1 MTDMAKERLHRMSE
15 VSARRKKIDSIA
27 ETREL
32 GYRREFD
39 LLMQAQAYWDNMH
52 QFRKDRERCKNYTY
66 GKQWDDVITVDGKQM
81 TEEEYIKM
89 QGSIPL
95 KTNLIRRLVR
105 NVIGLWRS
113 QDKEPTCV
121 ARDRKEMKLGE
132 TLSTLLQYNW
142 KVNRNRE
149 VNARTMEEFLISG
162 LAVQRKV
169 CMWMNERYDC
179 YTMTVQPD
187 SFFINTDTNDFRGW
201 DVNFIGE
208 VYDMD
213 IMTAC
218 SLYAKKPD
226 DYRRLREIYR
236 NCHSRSYLSD
246 YCGNFGYHDT
256 RNIDFLFTADPNMCR
271 VIEVWRKEYKERYRC
286 HDYNTGKFFKIETE
300 DYDAMVAS
308 VNRQRLVDAKEYGI
322 PEEEVP
328 MIKAEWFVDDYWYYY
343 IMTPTGEVLD
353 EGESPYR
360 HKSHPYVF
368 KAYPYIDGEIHSFV
382 ADVIDQQRYTNRLI
396 VLYDWIMRASA
407 KGVLLFPEECLP
419 EGTAIEDI
427 AEEWGKFNGVIA
439 IKAKAGVPLPQQVAN
454 NSTNIGISELLNL
467 QLKFFEDI
475 SGVNGAL
482 QGKPGYSSTSGALYE
497 QQTQNAATSLLDIL
511 ESFSD
516 FVTDSAYKDVKNIQQ
531 FYDKEMILNIV
542 GDGASLDFI
551 DVEKVHDV
559 DFDINIIQS
568 TASPSYKERQ
578 NQFLMEIW
586 KTGQISLQQML
597 EHGSFP
603 FGDDLLQSLQT
614 QQQQLSDG
622 QVPEGVSPELMQQA
636 QQGADMEAVNR
647 AYGMLRG

>member
-1 MTDMAKERLHRMSE
+1 MAKEKLHRLSE

-27 ETREL
+27 ETRDF
-32 GYRREFD
+32 GYRKEFD

-52 QFRKDRERCKNYTY
+52 QFRKDRERSKNYTY
-66 GKQWDDVITVDGKQM
+66 GKQWNDIITVDKKQM

-142 KVNRNRE
+142 KVNRNSE
-149 VNARTMEEFLISG
+149 VNARTLEEFLISG
-162 LAVQRKV
+162 LAIQRKV
-169 CMWMNERYDC
+169 CMWKNERYDC
-179 YTMTVQPD
+179 YTLPVQPD
-187 SFFINTDTNDFRGW
+187 AFFINTDMKDFRGW
-201 DVNFIGE
+201 DTNFIGE

-218 SLYAKKPD
+218 SLYAKKPS
-226 DYRRLREIYR
+226 DYKKLREIYSH
-236 NCHSRSYLSD
+236 CHSRSYLTD
-246 YCGNFGYHDT
+246 YCGNFGYHDA
-256 RNIDFLFTADPNMCR
+256 RSIDFLFTSDPNMCR

-286 HDYNTGKFFKIETE
+286 HDYNTGKFFKIEVE
-300 DYDAMVAS
+300 DYDAMVTS
-308 VNRQRLVDAKEYGI
+308 VNKQRLIDAKEYGI
-322 PEEEVP
+322 PEDEVP
-328 MIKAEWFVDDYWYYY
+328 LVKAEWFVDDYWYYY

-353 EGESPYR
+353 EGESPYQ

-368 KAYPYIDGEIHSFV
+368 KAYPFIDGEIHSFV

-407 KGVLLFPEECLP
+407 KGVLLFPEDCLP
-419 EGTAIEDI
+419 DGMSIDDVAD
-427 AEEWGKFNGVIA
+427 EWGRFNGVIA
-439 IKAKAGVPLPQQVAN
+439 IKAKPGVALPQQIAN

-482 QGKPGYSSTSGALYE
+482 QGKPGYSNMSGALYE

-516 FVTDSAYKDVKNIQQ
+516 FCVDAAYKDVKNIQQ
-531 FYDKEMILNIV
+531 FYDKGMIVNIA
-542 GDGASLDFI
+542 GDGASLDFK
-551 DVEKVHDV
+551 DLERVHDV
-559 DFDINIIQS
+559 EFDINIIQS
-568 TASPSYKERQ
+568 TASPTYKERQ
-578 NQFLMEIW
+578 NQFLIEIW
-586 KTGQISLQQML
+586 KAGQISLQQLL
-597 EHGSFP
+597 EHGNFP
-603 FGDDLLQSLQT
+603 FGDELLQSLQS
-614 QQQQLSDG
+614 QQQQLQSG
-622 QVPEGVSPELMQQA
+622 QLPEGVSPEIMQQA
-636 QQGADMEAVNR
+636 QQTADMEAVNR
-647 AYGMLRG
+647 AYGMLRA

>member
-1 MTDMAKERLHRMSE
+1 MARYKLHRLSE
-15 VSARRKKIDSIA
+15 VSAKRKKIDSIA
-27 ETREL
+27 ETRNF
-32 GYRREFD
+32 GYRKEFR
-39 LLMQAQAYWDNMH
+39 LLMQAQEYWDNMH

-66 GKQWDDVITVDGKQM
+66 GKQWNDVITVEGKQM

-142 KVNRNRE
+142 KVNRNNE

-169 CMWMNERYDC
+169 CMWKNERYDC
-179 YTMTVQPD
+179 YTLPVQPD
-187 SFFINTDTNDFRGW
+187 AFFINTDMKDFRGW
-201 DVNFIGE
+201 DTNFIGE

-218 SLYAKKPD
+218 SLYAKKPE
-226 DYRRLREIYR
+226 DYTTLREIYK
-236 NCHSRSYLSD
+236 NCHDRGYLTD
-246 YCGNFGYHDT
+246 YCGQFGYHDR

-271 VIEVWRKEYKERYRC
+271 VIEIWRKEYKERYRC
-286 HDYNTGKFFKIETE
+286 HDYNTGKFFKIEVE
-300 DYDAMVAS
+300 DYEEMVYS
-308 VNRQRLVDAKEYGI
+308 VNKQRLIDAKQFGI
-322 PEEEVP
+322 PEDEVP
-328 MIKAEWFVDDYWYYY
+328 LIKAEWFIDEYWYYY
-343 IMTPTGEVLD
+343 IMAPTGEVLD
-353 EGESPYR
+353 EGESPYQ

-368 KAYPYIDGEIHSFV
+368 KAYPFIDGEIHSFV

-407 KGVLLFPEECLP
+407 KGVLLFPEDCLP
-419 EGTAIEDI
+419 DGMSIDDVAD
-427 AEEWGKFNGVIA
+427 EWGRFNGVIA
-439 IKAKAGVPLPQQVAN
+439 IKAKPGVALPQQIAN

-482 QGKPGYSSTSGALYE
+482 QGKPGYSNMSGTLYE

-516 FVTDSAYKDVKNIQQ
+516 FCIDAAYKDVKNIQQ
-531 FYDKEMILNIV
+531 FYDKEMIINIV
-542 GDGASLDFI
+542 GDSASLEFKDI
-551 DVEKVHDV
+551 DRIHDV

-568 TASPSYKERQ
+568 TASPTHKERQ

-586 KTGQISLQQML
+586 KAGQISLQQML
-597 EHGSFP
+597 QHGNFP
-603 FGDDLLQSLQT
+603 FGDDLLQSLQS
-614 QQQQLSDG
+614 QQEQLQSG
-622 QVPEGVSPELMQQA
+622 QVPNGVSPELLQQA

-647 AYGMLRG
+647 AYGMLRAA

>member
-1 MTDMAKERLHRMSE
+1 MARYKLHRLSE
-15 VSARRKKIDSIA
+15 VSAKRKKIDSIA
-27 ETREL
+27 ETRDF
-32 GYRREFD
+32 GYRKEFD

-52 QFRKDRERCKNYTY
+52 QFRKDRERSKNYTY
-66 GKQWDDVITVDGKQM
+66 GKQWNDIITVDKKQM

-142 KVNRNRE
+142 KVNRNSE
-149 VNARTMEEFLISG
+149 VNARTLEEFLISG
-162 LAVQRKV
+162 LAIQRKV
-169 CMWMNERYDC
+169 CMWKNERYDC
-179 YTMTVQPD
+179 YTLPVQPD
-187 SFFINTDTNDFRGW
+187 AFFINTDMKDFRGW
-201 DVNFIGE
+201 DTNFIGE

-218 SLYAKKPD
+218 SLYAKKPS
-226 DYRRLREIYR
+226 DYKKLREIYSH
-236 NCHSRSYLSD
+236 CHSRSYLTD
-246 YCGNFGYHDT
+246 YCGNFGYHDE
-256 RNIDFLFTADPNMCR
+256 RSIDFLFTSDPNMCR
-271 VIEVWRKEYKERYRC
+271 VIEIWRKEYKERYRC
-286 HDYNTGKFFKIETE
+286 HDYNTGKFFKIEVE
-300 DYDAMVAS
+300 DYDAMVTS
-308 VNRQRLVDAKEYGI
+308 VNKQRLIDAKEYGI
-322 PEEEVP
+322 PEDEVP
-328 MIKAEWFVDDYWYYY
+328 LVKAEWFVDDYWYYY

-353 EGESPYR
+353 EGESPYQ

-368 KAYPYIDGEIHSFV
+368 KAYPFIDGEIHSFV

-407 KGVLLFPEECLP
+407 KGVLLFPEDCLP
-419 EGTAIEDI
+419 DGMSIDDVAD
-427 AEEWGKFNGVIA
+427 EWGRFNGVIA
-439 IKAKAGVPLPQQVAN
+439 IKAKPGVALPQQIAN

-482 QGKPGYSSTSGALYE
+482 QGKPGYSNMSGTLYE

-516 FVTDSAYKDVKNIQQ
+516 FCIDAAYKDVKNIQQ
-531 FYDKEMILNIV
+531 FYDKEMIINIV
-542 GDGASLDFI
+542 GDGASLDFK
-551 DVEKVHDV
+551 DLDRVHDV
-559 DFDINIIQS
+559 EFDINIIQS
-568 TASPSYKERQ
+568 TASPTYKERQ

-586 KTGQISLQQML
+586 KAGQISLQQML
-597 EHGSFP
+597 QHGNFP
-603 FGDDLLQSLQT
+603 FGDDLLQSLQS
-614 QQQQLSDG
+614 QQEQLQSG
-622 QVPEGVSPELMQQA
+622 QIPNGVSPELMQQA

-647 AYGMLRG
+647 AYGMLRAA

>member
-614 QQQQLSDG
+614 QQQQLSEG

>member
-1 MTDMAKERLHRMSE
+1 MARYKLHRLSE
-15 VSARRKKIDSIA
+15 VSAKRKKIDSIA
-27 ETREL
+27 ETRNF
-32 GYRREFD
+32 GYRKEFH
-39 LLMQAQAYWDNMH
+39 LLMQAQQYFDNMY
-52 QFRKDRERCKNYTY
+52 QYRKDRARCKNYTY
-66 GKQWDDVITVDGKQM
+66 GKQWNDIITVDGKQM

-142 KVNRNRE
+142 KVNRNSE

-162 LAVQRKV
+162 LAIQRKV
-169 CMWMNERYDC
+169 CMWKNERYDC
-179 YTMTVQPD
+179 YTLPVQPD
-187 SFFINTDTNDFRGW
+187 AFFINTDMKDYRGW
-201 DVNFIGE
+201 DTNFIGE

-218 SLYAKKPD
+218 SLYAKKPE
-226 DYRRLREIYR
+226 DYTKLREIYK
-236 NCHSRSYLSD
+236 NCHDRGYLTE
-246 YCGNFGYHDT
+246 YCGRFGYHDQ

-271 VIEVWRKEYKERYRC
+271 VIEIWRKEYKERYRC
-286 HDYNTGKFFKIETE
+286 HDYNTGKFFKIEVE
-300 DYDAMVAS
+300 DYETMVSS
-308 VNRQRLVDAKEYGI
+308 VNKQRLIDAKQFGI
-322 PEEEVP
+322 PEDEVP
-328 MIKAEWFVDDYWYYY
+328 LIKAEWFIDDYWYYY
-343 IMTPTGEVLD
+343 IMAPTGEVLD
-353 EGESPYR
+353 EGESPYQ

-368 KAYPYIDGEIHSFV
+368 KAYPFIDGEIHSFV

-407 KGVLLFPEECLP
+407 KGVLLFPEDCLP
-419 EGTAIEDI
+419 DGMSIDDVAD
-427 AEEWGKFNGVIA
+427 EWGRFNGVIA
-439 IKAKAGVPLPQQVAN
+439 IKAKPGVALPQQIAN

-482 QGKPGYSSTSGALYE
+482 QGKPGYSNMSGALYE

-516 FVTDSAYKDVKNIQQ
+516 FCIDAAYKDVKNIQQ
-531 FYDKEMILNIV
+531 FYDKEMIINIV
-542 GDGASLDFI
+542 GDGASLDFK
-551 DVEKVHDV
+551 DLDRVHDV
-559 DFDINIIQS
+559 EFDINIIQS
-568 TASPSYKERQ
+568 TASPTYKERQ

-586 KTGQISLQQML
+586 KAGQISLQQML
-597 EHGSFP
+597 QHGNFP
-603 FGDDLLQSLQT
+603 FGDDLLQSLQS
-614 QQQQLSDG
+614 QQEQIQSG
-622 QVPEGVSPELMQQA
+622 QVPSGVSPELMQQA

-647 AYGMLRG
+647 AYGMLRAA

>member
-1 MTDMAKERLHRMSE
+1 MARYKLHRLSE
-15 VSARRKKIDSIA
+15 VSAKRKKIDSIA
-27 ETREL
+27 ETRDF
-32 GYRREFD
+32 GYRKEFD

-52 QFRKDRERCKNYTY
+52 QFRKDRERSKNYTY
-66 GKQWDDVITVDGKQM
+66 GKQWNDIITVDKKQM

-142 KVNRNRE
+142 KVNRNSE
-149 VNARTMEEFLISG
+149 VNARTLEEFLISG
-162 LAVQRKV
+162 LAIQRKV
-169 CMWMNERYDC
+169 CMWKNERYDC
-179 YTMTVQPD
+179 YTLPVQPD
-187 SFFINTDTNDFRGW
+187 AFFINTDMKDFRGW
-201 DVNFIGE
+201 DTNFIGE

-218 SLYAKKPD
+218 SLYAKKPS
-226 DYRRLREIYR
+226 DYKKLREIYSH
-236 NCHSRSYLSD
+236 CHSRSYLTD
-246 YCGNFGYHDT
+246 YCGNFGYHDE
-256 RNIDFLFTADPNMCR
+256 RSIDFLFTSDPNMCR
-271 VIEVWRKEYKERYRC
+271 VIEIWRKEYKERYRC
-286 HDYNTGKFFKIETE
+286 HDYNTGKFFKIEVE

-308 VNRQRLVDAKEYGI
+308 VNKQRLIDAKEYGI
-322 PEEEVP
+322 PEDEVP
-328 MIKAEWFVDDYWYYY
+328 LVKAEWFVDDYWYYY

-353 EGESPYR
+353 EGESPYQ

-368 KAYPYIDGEIHSFV
+368 KAYPFIDGEIHSFV

-407 KGVLLFPEECLP
+407 KGVLLFPEDCLP
-419 EGTAIEDI
+419 DGMSIDDVAD
-427 AEEWGKFNGVIA
+427 EWGRFNGVIA
-439 IKAKAGVPLPQQVAN
+439 IKAKPGVALPQQIAN

-482 QGKPGYSSTSGALYE
+482 QGKPGYSNMSGTLYE

-516 FVTDSAYKDVKNIQQ
+516 FCIDAAYKDVKNIQQ
-531 FYDKEMILNIV
+531 FYDKEMIINIV
-542 GDGASLDFI
+542 GDGASLDFK
-551 DVEKVHDV
+551 DLDRVHDV
-559 DFDINIIQS
+559 EFDINIIQS
-568 TASPSYKERQ
+568 TASPTYKERQ

-586 KTGQISLQQML
+586 KAGQISLQQML
-597 EHGSFP
+597 QHGNFP
-603 FGDDLLQSLQT
+603 FGDDLLQSLQS
-614 QQQQLSDG
+614 QQEQLQSG
-622 QVPEGVSPELMQQA
+622 QIPNGVSPELMQQA

-647 AYGMLRG
+647 AYGMLRAA

>member
-1 MTDMAKERLHRMSE
+1 MARYKLHRLSE
-15 VSARRKKIDSIA
+15 VSAKRKKIDSIA
-27 ETREL
+27 ETRNF
-32 GYRREFD
+32 GYRKEFR
-39 LLMQAQAYWDNMH
+39 LLMQAQEYWDNMH

-66 GKQWDDVITVDGKQM
+66 GKQWNDVITVEGKQM

-142 KVNRNRE
+142 KVNRNNE

-169 CMWMNERYDC
+169 CMWKNERYDC
-179 YTMTVQPD
+179 YTLPVQPD
-187 SFFINTDTNDFRGW
+187 AFFVNTDMKDFRGW
-201 DVNFIGE
+201 DTNFIGE

-218 SLYAKKPD
+218 SLYAKKPE
-226 DYRRLREIYR
+226 DYTTLRGIYK
-236 NCHSRSYLSD
+236 NCHDRGYLTD
-246 YCGNFGYHDT
+246 YCGQFGYHDR
-256 RNIDFLFTADPNMCR
+256 RNIDFLFTDDPNMCR
-271 VIEVWRKEYKERYRC
+271 VIEIWRKEYKERYRC
-286 HDYNTGKFFKIETE
+286 HDYNTGKFFKIEVE
-300 DYDAMVAS
+300 DYEEMVYS
-308 VNRQRLVDAKEYGI
+308 VNKQRLIDAKQFGI
-322 PEEEVP
+322 PEDEVP
-328 MIKAEWFVDDYWYYY
+328 LIKAEWFIDDYWYYY
-343 IMTPTGEVLD
+343 IMAPTGEVLD
-353 EGESPYR
+353 EGESPYQ

-368 KAYPYIDGEIHSFV
+368 KAYPFIDGEIHSFV

-407 KGVLLFPEECLP
+407 KGVLLFPEDCLP
-419 EGTAIEDI
+419 DGMSIDDVAD
-427 AEEWGKFNGVIA
+427 EWGRFNGVIA
-439 IKAKAGVPLPQQVAN
+439 IKAKPGVALPQQIAN

-482 QGKPGYSSTSGALYE
+482 QGKPGYSNMSGALYE

-516 FVTDSAYKDVKNIQQ
+516 FCIDAAYKDVKNIQQ
-531 FYDKEMILNIV
+531 FYDKEMIINIV
-542 GDGASLDFI
+542 GDGASLDFKDI
-551 DVEKVHDV
+551 DRVHDV
-559 DFDINIIQS
+559 EFDINIIQS
-568 TASPSYKERQ
+568 TASPTYKERQ

-586 KTGQISLQQML
+586 KAGQISLQQML
-597 EHGSFP
+597 QHGNFP
-603 FGDDLLQSLQT
+603 FGDDLLQSLQS
-614 QQQQLSDG
+614 QQQQIQNGEMPD
-622 QVPEGVSPELMQQA
+622 GVSPELMQQA

-647 AYGMLRG
+647 AYGMLRAA

>member
-1 MTDMAKERLHRMSE
+1 MSA

-121 ARDRKEMKLGE
+121 ARDRNEMKLGE

-256 RNIDFLFTADPNMCR
+256 RSIDFLFTADPNMCR

-322 PEEEVP
+322 PEDEVP
-328 MIKAEWFVDDYWYYY
+328 LIKAEWFVDDYWYYY

-427 AEEWGKFNGVIA
+427 AEEWSKFNGVIA

-614 QQQQLSDG
+614 QQQQLSEG

-636 QQGADMEAVNR
+636 QQGADMDAVNR

>member
-1 MTDMAKERLHRMSE
+1 MARYKLHRLSE

-27 ETREL
+27 ETRDF
-32 GYRREFD
+32 GYRKEFD

-52 QFRKDRERCKNYTY
+52 QFRKDRERSKNYTY
-66 GKQWDDVITVDGKQM
+66 GKQWNDIITVDGKQM

-142 KVNRNRE
+142 KVNRNSE

-162 LAVQRKV
+162 LAIQRKV
-169 CMWMNERYDC
+169 CMWKNERYDC
-179 YTMTVQPD
+179 YTLPVQPD
-187 SFFINTDTNDFRGW
+187 AFFINTDMKDYRGW
-201 DVNFIGE
+201 DTNFIGE

-218 SLYAKKPD
+218 SLYAKKPS
-226 DYRRLREIYR
+226 DYKKLREIYSH
-236 NCHSRSYLSD
+236 CHSRSYLTD
-246 YCGNFGYHDT
+246 YCGNFGYHDE
-256 RNIDFLFTADPNMCR
+256 RSIDFLFTSDPNMCR
-271 VIEVWRKEYKERYRC
+271 VIEIWRKEYKERYRC
-286 HDYNTGKFFKIETE
+286 HDYNTGKFFKIEVE

-308 VNRQRLVDAKEYGI
+308 VNKQRLIDAKEYGI
-322 PEEEVP
+322 PEDEVP
-328 MIKAEWFVDDYWYYY
+328 LVKAEWFVDDYWYYY

-353 EGESPYR
+353 EGESPYQ

-368 KAYPYIDGEIHSFV
+368 KAYPFIDGEIHSFV

-407 KGVLLFPEECLP
+407 KGVLLFPEDCLP
-419 EGTAIEDI
+419 DGMSIDDVAD
-427 AEEWGKFNGVIA
+427 EWGRFNGVIA
-439 IKAKAGVPLPQQVAN
+439 IKAKPGVALPQQIAN

-482 QGKPGYSSTSGALYE
+482 QGKPGYSNMSGTLYE

-516 FVTDSAYKDVKNIQQ
+516 FCIDAAYKDVKNIQQ
-531 FYDKEMILNIV
+531 FYDKEMIINIV
-542 GDGASLDFI
+542 GDGASLDFK
-551 DVEKVHDV
+551 DLDRVHDV
-559 DFDINIIQS
+559 EFDINIIQS
-568 TASPSYKERQ
+568 TASPTYKERQ

-586 KTGQISLQQML
+586 KAGQISLQQML
-597 EHGSFP
+597 QHGNFP
-603 FGDDLLQSLQT
+603 FGDDLLQSLQS
-614 QQQQLSDG
+614 QQEQIQSG
-622 QVPEGVSPELMQQA
+622 QVPSGVSPELMQQA

-647 AYGMLRG
+647 AYGMLRAA

>member
-1 MTDMAKERLHRMSE
+1 MAKEKLHRLSE

-27 ETREL
+27 ETRDF
-32 GYRREFD
+32 GYRKEFD

-52 QFRKDRERCKNYTY
+52 QFRKDRERSKNYTY
-66 GKQWDDVITVDGKQM
+66 GKQWNDIITVDKKQM

-142 KVNRNRE
+142 KVNRNSE
-149 VNARTMEEFLISG
+149 VNARTLEEFLISG
-162 LAVQRKV
+162 LAIQRKV
-169 CMWMNERYDC
+169 CMWKNERYDC
-179 YTMTVQPD
+179 YTLPVQPD
-187 SFFINTDTNDFRGW
+187 AFFINTDMKDFRGW
-201 DVNFIGE
+201 DTNFIGE

-218 SLYAKKPD
+218 SLYAKKPS
-226 DYRRLREIYR
+226 DYKKLREIYSH
-236 NCHSRSYLSD
+236 CHSRSYLTD
-246 YCGNFGYHDT
+246 YCGNFGYHDE
-256 RNIDFLFTADPNMCR
+256 RSIDFLFTSDPNMCR
-271 VIEVWRKEYKERYRC
+271 VIEIWRKEYKERYRC
-286 HDYNTGKFFKIETE
+286 HDYNTGKFFKIEVE

-308 VNRQRLVDAKEYGI
+308 VNKQRLIDAKEYGI
-322 PEEEVP
+322 PEDEVP
-328 MIKAEWFVDDYWYYY
+328 LVKAEWFVDDYWYYY

-353 EGESPYR
+353 EGESPYQ

-368 KAYPYIDGEIHSFV
+368 KAYPFIDGEIHSFV

-407 KGVLLFPEECLP
+407 KGVLLFPEDCLP
-419 EGTAIEDI
+419 DGMSIDDVAD
-427 AEEWGKFNGVIA
+427 EWGRFNGVIA
-439 IKAKAGVPLPQQVAN
+439 IKAKPGVALPQQIAN
-454 NSTNIGISELLNL
+454 DSTNIGISELLNL

-482 QGKPGYSSTSGALYE
+482 QGKPGYSNMSGTLYE

-516 FVTDSAYKDVKNIQQ
+516 FCIDAAYKDVKNIQQ
-531 FYDKEMILNIV
+531 FYDKEMIINIV
-542 GDGASLDFI
+542 GDGASLDFK
-551 DVEKVHDV
+551 DLDRVHDV
-559 DFDINIIQS
+559 EFDINIIQS
-568 TASPSYKERQ
+568 TASPTYKERQ

-586 KTGQISLQQML
+586 KAGQISLQQML
-597 EHGSFP
+597 QHGNFP
-603 FGDDLLQSLQT
+603 FGDDLLQSLQS
-614 QQQQLSDG
+614 QQEQLQSG
-622 QVPEGVSPELMQQA
+622 QIPNGVSPELMQQA

-647 AYGMLRG
+647 AYGMLRAA

>member
-1 MTDMAKERLHRMSE
+1 MSE

-187 SFFINTDTNDFRGW
+187 SFFINTDTKDFRGW

-328 MIKAEWFVDDYWYYY
+328 LIKAEWFVDDYWYYY

-427 AEEWGKFNGVIA
+427 AEEWCKFNGVIA

-586 KTGQISLQQML
+586 KVGQISLQQML

-614 QQQQLSDG
+614 QQQQLSEG

-636 QQGADMEAVNR
+636 QQGADMDAVNR

>member
-1 MTDMAKERLHRMSE
+1 
-15 VSARRKKIDSIA
+15 
-27 ETREL
+27 
-32 GYRREFD
+32 
-39 LLMQAQAYWDNMH
+39 MQAQEYWDNMH

-66 GKQWDDVITVDGKQM
+66 GKQWNDVITVEGKQM

-142 KVNRNRE
+142 KVNRNNE

-169 CMWMNERYDC
+169 CMWKNERYDC
-179 YTMTVQPD
+179 YTLPVQPD
-187 SFFINTDTNDFRGW
+187 AFFINTDMKDFRGW
-201 DVNFIGE
+201 DTNFIGE

-218 SLYAKKPD
+218 SLYAKKPE
-226 DYRRLREIYR
+226 DYTTLREIYK
-236 NCHSRSYLSD
+236 NCHDRGYLTD
-246 YCGNFGYHDT
+246 YCGQFGYHDR

-271 VIEVWRKEYKERYRC
+271 VIEIWRKEYKERYRC
-286 HDYNTGKFFKIETE
+286 HDYNTGKFFKIEVE
-300 DYDAMVAS
+300 DYEEMVYS
-308 VNRQRLVDAKEYGI
+308 VNKQRLIDAKQFGI
-322 PEEEVP
+322 PEDEVP
-328 MIKAEWFVDDYWYYY
+328 LIKAEWFIDEYWYYY
-343 IMTPTGEVLD
+343 IMAPTGEVLD
-353 EGESPYR
+353 EGESPYQ

-368 KAYPYIDGEIHSFV
+368 KAYPFIDGEIHSFV

-407 KGVLLFPEECLP
+407 KGVLLFPEDCLP
-419 EGTAIEDI
+419 DGMSIDDVAD
-427 AEEWGKFNGVIA
+427 EWGRFNGVIA
-439 IKAKAGVPLPQQVAN
+439 IKAKPGVALPQQIAN

-482 QGKPGYSSTSGALYE
+482 QGKPGYSNMSGTLYE

-516 FVTDSAYKDVKNIQQ
+516 FCIDAAYKDVKNIQQ
-531 FYDKEMILNIV
+531 FYDKEMIINIV
-542 GDGASLDFI
+542 GDSASLEFKDI
-551 DVEKVHDV
+551 DRIHDV

-568 TASPSYKERQ
+568 TASPTHKERQ

-586 KTGQISLQQML
+586 KAGQISLQQML
-597 EHGSFP
+597 QHGNFP
-603 FGDDLLQSLQT
+603 FGDDLLQSLQS
-614 QQQQLSDG
+614 QQEQLQSG
-622 QVPEGVSPELMQQA
+622 QVPNGVSPELLQQA

-647 AYGMLRG
+647 AYGMLRAA